1 MLQYLNDPWTVRKEI
16 IADFRAQVSSPI
28 LTYPHLSSRIHTYA
42 DVGDYCAQMHKIVV
56 QQRVSRR
63 MAAIKHKLEQG
74 GLTGGST
81 ATLVDVILAAD
92 MGGDGGGGSASAT
105 RSGRRSALA
114 GGGKG
119 PGKLA
124 NLITLEKVT
133 IHTHTHTHTHTH
145 FDYA

>member
-16 IADFRAQVSSPI
+16 IADFRAQVSSPT
-28 LTYPHLSSRIHTYA
+28 LTSPHLSSRMLTY
-42 DVGDYCAQMHKIVV
+42 GDCRAQMHKIVV

-81 ATLVDVILAAD
+81 ATLVDMILAAD
-92 MGGDGGGGSASAT
+92 MGGGGSGSSGSASAS
-105 RSGRRSALA
+105 RSGRRAALA

-124 NLITLEKVT
+124 NLMTLEKVLASVYVYT
-133 IHTHTHTHTHTH
+133 
-145 FDYA
+145 